1 MKEFDKHIKIETM
14 KTLTERMVE
23 NGMDTE
29 LLKPKRRRI
38 RKEKK
43 YELVTSGPR

>member
-1 MKEFDKHIKIETM
+1 M

-23 NGMDTE
+23 NGTDTD
-29 LLKPKRRRI
+29 LLKPRRRRI

-43 YELVTSGPR
+43 YELVTSRQR